1 MKKYPKTFST
11 IFLSVLGVTLFS
23 SVSFFPTP
31 VAAAPTPSCTDRN
44 QCTIANNISQACQK
58 DSGACSE
65 EERLMLQNMA
75 KCDASTSA
83 KIGDFLSSVTGSK
96 PSVTFPCTDSQK
108 ADAAIA
114 LTILSGMKYG
124 GGAIPKAPSAC
135 SLNPIWGGGFDFT
148 ECFWNPLIAGIG
160 ALLIF
165 VSALFLALADLLF
178 NWSVDNTI
186 LLFSTE
192 VFAKVEGGVNAGWT
206 AMRDIANIVIIG
218 MFTFIAISTIL
229 SIKEYGAEKMIAR
242 VLIIA
247 VLINFSLLFTKII
260 IDVSNFTAS
269 QFYASSF
276 GYTSIS
282 NAQTAATER
291 STGKNKPGNTI
302 QDSSLTSFQSKG
314 IAGAFIGFLGVTS
327 VSSSY
332 DALNRLANNPSGGWY
347 IAFAHGLLAF
357 VLLGAAGCV
366 LLYGAYLLISRAV
379 LFIFLMVTAAGA
391 FATHLIP
398 KMNEGTYGWN
408 GWWSSLLHN
417 AALAPFLMIFLW
429 ITIKVSSTL
438 TKQQGGLLGNLV
450 TDAPASTDVGAL
462 FSYFIILGL
471 LWGSFLL
478 ASKWAGKVGGLGFTG
493 TILSS
498 ATVGTAAL
506 ASRFIAAP
514 ILRQTAGKVAYDKQQ
529 SLNKEAKQA
538 RTLSGQAQR
547 EMIYHSRPGGDKVL
561 AERARQEME
570 KQKVIAANKT
580 ARAGF
585 AGKIADSRFNV
596 MDIAGTAPVKKVTEA
611 IGKATGA
618 KIYMTGES
626 SKETKSFAGDIKAKA
641 EAATKAEG
649 LTVSEDEKFEIRE
662 RAMKQLREQRK
673 IGRATVDAIRD
684 SARMNTEAV
693 QQLAQNEKRR
703 LVPQQQ
709 AAKSDV
715 SREKTVLGEMLERH
729 QSTISQINTS
739 ILDPRTNPTD
749 IPALQEKLKSTE
761 AVQNSEMRTQQH
773 KIEQATEKVKKIEDE
788 MANTDK
794 KEFTITTPDGT
805 PLETSVSKARE
816 ALQQS
821 VNDVEEFDRQ
831 TEEEVRDAG
840 RLMVEAV
847 QDAAQEAGAELARK
861 EVNILRRMVTS
872 DDTRVSDAF
881 RKKFRHKVRTATIK
895 SALEDY
901 LKEDGG
907 GGAKTEAKETGPA
920 GLPPTH

>member
-1 MKKYPKTFST
+1 MPMSQW
-11 IFLSVLGVTLFS
+11 LGKSATQTTYLID
-23 SVSFFPTP
+23 T
-31 VAAAPTPSCTDRN
+31 AGTT
-44 QCTIANNISQACQK
+44 TIAGQKQAVVK
-58 DSGACSE
+58 
-65 EERLMLQNMA
+65 A
-75 KCDASTSA
+75 KAATPIPTGGCGFRDGQSFS
-83 KIGDFLSSVTGSK
+83 FVT
-96 PSVTFPCTDSQK
+96 C
-108 ADAAIA
+108 I
-114 LTILSGMKYG
+114 
-124 GGAIPKAPSAC
+124 
-135 SLNPIWGGGFDFT
+135 
-148 ECFWNPLIAGIG
+148 WNPLMAAVG
-160 ALLIF
+160 ALLI
-165 VSALFLALADLLF
+165 SITALFLALADMLF

-186 LLFSTE
+186 LLFSTAI
-192 VFAKVEGGVNAGWT
+192 FAKVEGGVNAGWT

-260 IDVSNFTAS
+260 IDFSNFPAS

-332 DALNRLANNPSGGWY
+332 DALNRLANNPSGGGD

-379 LFIFLMVTAAGA
+379 LFIFLMVPAAGA

-626 SKETKSFAGDIKAKA
+626 SKDTRSFAADIKEKA
-641 EAATKAEG
+641 DSATKKAEG
-649 LTVSEDEKFEIRE
+649 LTVSEDEKFDIRE

-693 QQLAQNEKRR
+693 EQLAQNEKRR

-749 IPALQEKLKSTE
+749 IPPLQEKLKSTE

>member
-1 MKKYPKTFST
+1 MKKYLANNFFVGIIPALLACVLAAIVVLFPARIQLQKDFVAVNVAYGLFDLDSGLCRKGFDLHGCTEADLSIGCT
-11 IFLSVLGVTLFS
+11 INNPQLCSNNDHVVLKAISLCKNRGTNTNSVIGVLSVMWNGGTLYCS
-23 SVSFFPTP
+23 KTAKDQADK
-31 VAAAPTPSCTDRN
+31 AAKTLALTNPSCEGLEN
-44 QCTIANNISQACQK
+44 FWAKPGVCTARLVAVGLGGLLIS
-58 DSGACSE
+58 
-65 EERLMLQNMA
+65 
-75 KCDASTSA
+75 
-83 KIGDFLSSVTGSK
+83 
-96 PSVTFPCTDSQK
+96 
-108 ADAAIA
+108 
-114 LTILSGMKYG
+114 
-124 GGAIPKAPSAC
+124 
-135 SLNPIWGGGFDFT
+135 
-148 ECFWNPLIAGIG
+148 IG
-160 ALLIF
+160 AWL
-165 VSALFLALADLLF
+165 LALADMIF
-178 NWSVDNTI
+178 NWTVDNTI
-186 LLFSTE
+186 LLFSTAL
-192 VFAKVEGGVNAGWT
+192 FNKVSPAINIGWT

-218 MFTFIAISTIL
+218 MFTFIAVSTIL
-229 SIKEYGAEKMIAR
+229 GIKEYGAEKMIAR
-242 VLIIA
+242 VLVVA

-260 IDVSNFTAS
+260 VDASNFTAA
-269 QFYASSF
+269 QFYAPLN
-276 GYTSIS
+276 GYPSLS
-282 NAQTAATER
+282 VARAEAERLSKGSPGRAVFSTAE
-291 STGKNKPGNTI
+291 
-302 QDSSLTSFQSKG
+302 DSLEALNQLPSKG
-314 IAGAFIGFLGVTS
+314 IAGQFIGFLKVTS
-327 VSSSY
+327 ISSTFKS
-332 DALNRLANNPSGGWY
+332 LNTVAEKNSGGGWTVL
-347 IAFAHGLLAF
+347 GLGILGF
-357 VLLGAAGCV
+357 TLLGGVAVV
-366 LLYGAYLLISRAV
+366 LFYGAYLLISRAV

-398 KMNEGTYGWN
+398 KMNESKYGWN

-618 KIYMTGES
+618 KIYMTGGA

-693 QQLAQNEKRR
+693 QQLAQN
-703 LVPQQQ
+703 
-709 AAKSDV
+709 
-715 SREKTVLGEMLERH
+715 
-729 QSTISQINTS
+729 
-739 ILDPRTNPTD
+739 
-749 IPALQEKLKSTE
+749 
-761 AVQNSEMRTQQH
+761 
-773 KIEQATEKVKKIEDE
+773 
-788 MANTDK
+788 
-794 KEFTITTPDGT
+794 
-805 PLETSVSKARE
+805 
-816 ALQQS
+816 
-821 VNDVEEFDRQ
+821 
-831 TEEEVRDAG
+831 
-840 RLMVEAV
+840 
-847 QDAAQEAGAELARK
+847 
-861 EVNILRRMVTS
+861 
-872 DDTRVSDAF
+872 
-881 RKKFRHKVRTATIK
+881 
-895 SALEDY
+895 
-901 LKEDGG
+901 
-907 GGAKTEAKETGPA
+907 
-920 GLPPTH
+920 